1 MRFGGRRPR
10 SGDTKR
16 SEEKELALAREFGVN
31 FARIVGKYSMIW
43 ISKKTS
49 YFAFPQIHFQ
59 ISVGVGEGEELFGCI
74 WYKYR
79 LTCFEFCFEKKKESG
94 PKTGHKF
101 R

>member
-1 MRFGGRRPR
+1 
-10 SGDTKR
+10 
-16 SEEKELALAREFGVN
+16 
-31 FARIVGKYSMIW
+31 MIW

-49 YFAFPQIHFQ
+49 YFAPQIHFQ
-59 ISVGVGEGEELFGCI
+59 ISVGEGEELFGCI

-79 LTCFEFCFEKKKESG
+79 LTCFEFCFENKKESG